1 MEPLIVVDITVDPA
15 ERRRTPSVQ
24 HEPVDIKTAAPKTH
38 LTCFS
43 RRRPVS
49 DELFNDEDD
58 VEIEEEYEYED
69 VEASDDDDEDVEEI
83 SSDDV
88 DSVVASLNE
97 LNEGIQSEN
106 IRLVIE
112 NAIDE
117 ILHLVYTDDELLGVD
132 DEDEFL
138 EEAA

>member
-1 MEPLIVVDITVDPA
+1 M
-15 ERRRTPSVQ
+15 
-24 HEPVDIKTAAPKTH
+24 
-38 LTCFS
+38 
-43 RRRPVS
+43 S

-58 VEIEEEYEYED
+58 LEIEEEYEYEE
-69 VEASDDDDEDVEEI
+69 VEASDDDEDDVEEI

-97 LNEGIQSEN
+97 LNEGIVSEN

-117 ILHLVYTDDELLGVD
+117 ILHLVYTDDELLG
-132 DEDEFL
+132 EDEEDDFL